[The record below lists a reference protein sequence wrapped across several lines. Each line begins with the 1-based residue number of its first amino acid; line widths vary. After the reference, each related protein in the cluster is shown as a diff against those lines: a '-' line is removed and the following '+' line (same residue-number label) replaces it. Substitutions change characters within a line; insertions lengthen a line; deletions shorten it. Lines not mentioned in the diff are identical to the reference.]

1 MSVDKFGRIQKRKG
15 AVVKGLPGIGF
26 KLTADGDYDMEN
38 KRIKFLAKPV
48 DEDDAINLEYVNKQ
62 AEQLKTS
69 LNDQCKNRVK
79 NCLKFHESKHYDA
92 GGRKITNV
100 ALPQNDN
107 DVINFKYVN
116 ELTGD
121 IRKKQDDYFS
131 TLKSTMNGLSSSLEK
146 KLKEIDH
153 LKKSI
158 ENINDVVYAYQHVQ
172 LYSIKPVTI
181 SSDGK
186 YSLLGNLTEY
196 KCPFKA
202 AQIEFFNVLPVDT
215 QILFDNVEGKVDD
228 HKILLNNT
236 SIGFKPSNAESNK
249 TKKSPLSVSILL
261 KYPIEIKKDSRDN
274 E

>member
-48 DEDDAINLEYVNKQ
+48 DDDDAINLEYVNNQ

-79 NCLKFHESKHYDA
+79 NCLQFLESKHYDA

-107 DVINFKYVN
+107 DVINVKYIN
-116 ELTGD
+116 EN
-121 IRKKQDDYFS
+121 IIKKQDDKFS
-131 TLKSTMNGLSSSLEK
+131 TLESTMNGLSSSLEEK
-146 KLKEIDH
+146 KREIEEI
-153 LKKSI
+153 KKSI
-158 ENINDVVYAYQHVQ
+158 KNIKDVGYAYQHVQ

-186 YSLLGNLTEY
+186 YNLLGNLTEY

-202 AQIEFFNVLPVDT
+202 AQIEFFNVLPADT
-215 QILFDNVEGKVDD
+215 KILFNNVEGKVDD
-228 HKILLNNT
+228 HKILLGNT
-236 SIGFKPSNAESNK
+236 SIEFKPSNAELNK

-261 KYPIEIKKDSRDN
+261 KYPIKIKNDSRDN